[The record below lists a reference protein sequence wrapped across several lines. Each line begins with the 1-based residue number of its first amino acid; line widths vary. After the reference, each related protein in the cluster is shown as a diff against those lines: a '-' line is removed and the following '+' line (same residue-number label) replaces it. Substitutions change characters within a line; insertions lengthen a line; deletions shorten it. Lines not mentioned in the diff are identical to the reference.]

1 MDYRYNYEYDYPI
14 RNSGENVVEAI
25 VAIYLII
32 LAMVVIFALVGYIF
46 HSIGLYTIGKR
57 MGREYPW
64 LAFIPF
70 ARDYFQGELAG
81 EITLKNK
88 KIKNPGVWNLLIPI
102 ISSVLIGIFMAL
114 IMLVAGLGAAVQA
127 VGGSGLE
134 VTAILGIL
142 MYTVLLVAVVA
153 LSAARM
159 ALTVLIDKQILER
172 FTTGNMPTVHAVLS
186 VALPLYEAFCF
197 FVMRNRDFNPGM
209 EPKLTPPPAPIPPVY
224 PGGPVPPVNP
234 AAPAASENPET
245 MYGAD
250 MSVPPVKPAEP
261 EQPDSVTRPAEQE
274 ETKAVIQLAGPE
286 GAEPVIQP
294 AGPEDAEPV
303 IQPERRE
310 EPDTPMA
317 WEENEL

>member
-64 LAFIPF
+64 LAFIPY

-81 EITLKNK
+81 EITLKDK
-88 KIKNPGVWNLLIPI
+88 KIKNPGIWNLVIPI
-102 ISSVLIGIFMAL
+102 ISSVLIGIFVVL
-114 IMLVAGLGAAVQA
+114 IMLVAGLGAAAQA
-127 VGGSGLE
+127 VGGSGLG
-134 VTAILGIL
+134 VAAILGIL
-142 MYTVLLVAVVA
+142 MYTVLLVAAVA
-153 LSAARM
+153 LSAAQM
-159 ALTVLIDKQILER
+159 VLTVLINKQILER
-172 FTTGNMPTVHAVLS
+172 FTAGNMPTVHAVLS
-186 VALPLYEAFCF
+186 IAVPLYEAFCF

-224 PGGPVPPVNP
+224 TGSPIPPVNP
-234 AAPAASENPET
+234 AAPMPQENPET
-245 MYGAD
+245 AYGAD
-250 MSVPPVKPAEP
+250 MPAPPDKPAEP
-261 EQPDSVTRPAEQE
+261 EQPDSVTEPEEQE
-274 ETKAVIQLAGPE
+274 GTEA
-286 GAEPVIQP
+286 VIQP
-294 AGPEDAEPV
+294 AGPEGTEPV

-310 EPDTPMA
+310 EPYTPMV